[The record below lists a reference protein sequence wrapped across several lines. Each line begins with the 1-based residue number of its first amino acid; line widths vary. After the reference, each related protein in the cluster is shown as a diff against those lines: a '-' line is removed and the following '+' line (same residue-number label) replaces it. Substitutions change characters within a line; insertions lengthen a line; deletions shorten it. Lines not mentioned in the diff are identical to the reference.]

1 MSIHQ
6 QAMTAQA
13 LRMGESPDYTNFRG
27 NNTVPQNQSAPPAM
41 QNTSQVLAAT
51 SPYAGQYGQ
60 PPAPQ
65 AQPTSSSFQ
74 GQKKSSPAMQNT
86 SQVLAGQY
94 GQPSAPQTAP
104 QPMPTQGM
112 FSSSG
117 VMPPQ
122 SGLGF
127 ESNTKPAFLAENFR
141 NFAEQGQA
149 LIQGM
154 PRNPNGIV
162 DPRNKNGPPR
172 RTPNQP
178 VSEPESHLQRAMAG
192 NHEELDKRGVAGP
205 QMQTSSPP
213 PAGFYGQPLAPAM
226 QNTSQVLNGQYGQP
240 LAPQGM
246 PQPMPTQGMPSGGLG
261 STAIGM
267 QNKPQRTYRN

>member
-27 NNTVPQNQSAPPAM
+27 NNAVPQNQSAPPAM
-41 QNTSQVLAAT
+41 QNT
-51 SPYAGQYGQ
+51 
-60 PPAPQ
+60 
-65 AQPTSSSFQ
+65 
-74 GQKKSSPAMQNT
+74 N
-86 SQVLAGQY
+86 QVLAGQY

-141 NFAEQGQA
+141 NFAEQRQA

-178 VSEPESHLQRAMAG
+178 VSDLQSRLDTAMAG
-192 NHEELDKRGVAGP
+192 IDHEELDKRGVAGP

-226 QNTSQVLNGQYGQP
+226 QNTNQVLAGQYGQP

-267 QNKPQRTYRN
+267 QNKP